1 MNYNS
6 VLVITIIK
14 KGIMLK
20 ALREGLGRIIVFI
33 NFITKPKKIVRTDA
47 AQKLVDKEAE
57 GFSLYQF
64 YACPFCIRT
73 RRAIHRLNINIEFR
87 DAQNDAKYRQ
97 ELLAEGGEIKVPCL
111 RIEEKGQVVWM
122 YESVDI
128 IAYLNKRFGE

>member
-1 MNYNS
+1 
-6 VLVITIIK
+6 
-14 KGIMLK
+14 MLK

-33 NFITKPKKIVRTDA
+33 NFITKPKKIIRTDA
-47 AQKLVDKEAE
+47 AQKLVDKETE

-87 DAQNDAKYRQ
+87 DAQNDPKYRQ
-97 ELLAEGGEIKVPCL
+97 ELLAEGGAIKVPCL
-111 RIEEKGQVVWM
+111 RIEEKGKTIWM

-128 IAYLNKRFGE
+128 IAYLNKRFGA

>member
-1 MNYNS
+1 M
-6 VLVITIIK
+6 I
-14 KGIMLK
+14 LK

-57 GFSLYQF
+57 GLSLYQF

-73 RRAIHRLNINIEFR
+73 RRAIHRLNINIELR
-87 DAQNDAKYRQ
+87 DAQNDPKYRQ